1 MRTKLHSKSFK
12 QKNTYFAFA
21 LCLVSLFTFA
31 QDPVD
36 TSNTEITGATVTF
49 AFDEENNPPDK
60 VNLKEGILDDNVDTD
75 WAGNLNNSFGEA
87 SIIIDLGGTY
97 DLAEIQYLT
106 VAKDDPYAF
115 QLLVSTNGADYTDV
129 YGGDLQQSNIDAT
142 YKQFVLPS
150 TQTGATHVKL
160 ICFGRIDATTEANRS
175 AWNTISELKLYA
187 ESTASLKDNELSGFT
202 LSPNPANSFFTLSN
216 LNNKVNNVQIL
227 SLEGKLISSQSF
239 DGFSKKLTIDTA
251 NLANGVYVVKLSDA
265 AKSLNASKLM
275 VIQH

>member
-1 MRTKLHSKSFK
+1 MRTKLHSKNFK
-12 QKNTYFAFA
+12 QKNTYLAFA

-36 TSNTEITGATVTF
+36 TSNTEITGVSVNF
-49 AFDEENNPPDK
+49 YFDQQVDIPAGKENYAANA
-60 VNLKEGILDDNVDTD
+60 VDNDPDTD
-75 WAGNLNNSFGEA
+75 WAAESSDPRGEA
-87 SIIIDLGGTY
+87 LILDLGGGY

-106 VAKDDPYAF
+106 VTKSPSYQF
-115 QLLVSTNGADYTDV
+115 QLWVSTTGVEEADFTNIYPSAGNLLTNQDNTYLQFKDFTPIAGAKYV
-129 YGGDLQQSNIDAT
+129 KVKCYG
-142 YKQFVLPS
+142 
-150 TQTGATHVKL
+150 
-160 ICFGRIDATTEANRS
+160 RS
-175 AWNTISELKLYA
+175 DSPWNTLSEIKFY
-187 ESTASLKDNELSGFT
+187 STATASVKDNELSGFT